1 MSDDGTVWTVWAAAA
16 RVQTSAES
24 VREVARRLALLDH
37 GVEWHSVAAARF
49 LARLA
54 EQAAWLRATGSV
66 VDGAAAAVRAHA
78 RAVQQAAG

>member
-1 MSDDGTVWTVWAAAA
+1 MSDDGTVWAVWAAAA

-24 VREVARRLALLDH
+24 VREVARRLALLDPE
-37 GVEWHSVAAARF
+37 VEWRSVAAARF

-54 EQAAWLRATGSV
+54 EQAAWLRATASV